1 MKLISGSSNPSLA
14 ASIAQNLQIPLIK
27 AELSEFKN
35 HERRVWIKD
44 EVRGENICLIQSFTH
59 PVDAHIIETLLMI
72 DALERMGSKK
82 IIVIIPWLG
91 YSLQDKIFRHGEPMA
106 VKVVADMISNHYV
119 KRVFL
124 LDLHNNSIPGFFQV
138 PTEHLTAL
146 SIYTNFCRQNYDL
159 TQSVIV
165 SPDFGGLKRA
175 RDLAKKLNLPLI
187 NINKQRDLK
196 TGKVTATAVHG
207 QVANKIALVFDDVI
221 MSGATVVES
230 DKILKE
236 NGAKQVHFLST
247 HGIFCDNGQEKIA
260 NSQVDSVVIT
270 NSIAHGPLHDK
281 IKQLDISPLFS
292 EILTSWQ

>member
-14 ASIAQNLQIPLIK
+14 TNIAQNLQIPLIK
-27 AELSEFKN
+27 TELSEFKN

-44 EVRGENICLIQSFTH
+44 EVRGENVCLVQSFTN
-59 PVDAHIIETLLMI
+59 PVDTHIMETLLMI

-91 YSLQDKIFRHGEPMA
+91 YSLQDKVFNPGEPLA
-106 VKVVADMISNHYV
+106 AKVMADMISNHYV

-146 SIYTNFCRQNYDL
+146 SIYTDFCQQNYDL
-159 TQSVIV
+159 TQSVIA

-187 NINKQRDLK
+187 NIDKQRDLK

-207 QVANKIALVFDDVI
+207 QAANKIALVFDDVI

-230 DKILKE
+230 AKILKK

-270 NSIAHGPLHDK
+270 NSVAHNSLHDK
-281 IKQLDISPLFS
+281 IKQLDVSPLFS
-292 EILTSWQ
+292 KILTNWQ

>member
-14 ASIAQNLQIPLIK
+14 ASIAKKLKIQLIK
-27 AELSEFKN
+27 VELNEFKN

-44 EVRGENICLIQSFTH
+44 SVRGENVCLIQSFTH
-59 PVDAHIIETLLMI
+59 PVDTHIIETLLMI

-82 IIVIIPWLG
+82 IILIIPWLG
-91 YSLQDKIFRHGEPMA
+91 YSLQDKIFKHGEPMA

-146 SIYTNFCRQNYDL
+146 FIYANFCQQNYDL
-159 TQSVIV
+159 SQSVIV

-175 RDLAKKLNLPLI
+175 RDLANKLNLPLI
-187 NINKQRDLK
+187 NIDKQRDLK

-207 QVANKIALVFDDVI
+207 KVAHKIALVFDDVI

-230 DKILKE
+230 AKILKK

-247 HGIFCDNGQEKIA
+247 HGIFCDNGQEKIV
-260 NSQVDSVVIT
+260 NSQVDGVVIT
-270 NSIAHGPLHDK
+270 NSIAHDSLHDK
-281 IKQLDISPLFS
+281 IQQLDISPLFS
-292 EILTSWQ
+292 KILTNWQ